1 MYLYPLIPFNKI
13 LNRQDK
19 IAKEDDSINLISQLI
34 TSEVVRK
41 NKDEGLTEDQVNDN
55 LYASQVIADESKNA
69 NDALFGGIKCR
80 VKVAGS
86 ERQDLNGRMGTL
98 RYWDANEKKFCVGLD
113 TKKAKD
119 YEEHFLSPENVE
131 PIGSVPRTDKNKS
144 DMQSYHVDMTN
155 DFLSQSQEGDLS
167 GIGCQFTIDK
177 ATIASIRS
185 AESIPVGLA
194 AFSLEQNKKE
204 KALRKKEA
212 KERREAL
219 EEEKQA
225 EEDRKRR
232 AEKRKARKEAQEK
245 RFQASQAR
253 RQAENAT
260 IRRQRDKEHRRFQEK
275 QQRKIDKLMEKE
287 KREQYEE
294 MKREWE
300 EKMKE
305 EKAEYIKEAIEEMI
319 EEDPRL
325 REKVNEFLD
334 EYGKEWE
341 EPSDFYRKFDKFL
354 KHGDDEKKKKLNA
367 EILGKKIFIC
377 LKSMLGIQHCLTHFL
392 FLSACS

>member
-1 MYLYPLIPFNKI
+1 M
-13 LNRQDK
+13 
-19 IAKEDDSINLISQLI
+19 I

-41 NKDEGLTEDQVNDN
+41 NKDKGLTEDQVNDN

-86 ERQDLNGRMGTL
+86 DRQDLNGRMGTL

-119 YEEHFLSPENVE
+119 CEEHFLSTENVE

-144 DMQSYHVDMTN
+144 DMQSYNVDMTN
-155 DFLSQSQEGDLS
+155 DFLSQESDS

-177 ATIASIRS
+177 AAIASIRS

-212 KERREAL
+212 KERRQAQ
-219 EEEKQA
+219 EEEKRME

-232 AEKRKARKEAQEK
+232 AAKKKARKEDERRKEKARREAAAKRELENQLRQQEQERLMMKKGFEK
-245 RFQASQAR
+245 RKKEYDQMKKE
-253 RQAENAT
+253 AEKKRVMEY
-260 IRRQRDKEHRRFQEK
+260 IQSMKDEK
-275 QQRKIDKLMEKE
+275 DPM
-287 KREQYEE
+287 
-294 MKREWE
+294 
-300 EKMKE
+300 MKE
-305 EKAEYIKEAIEEMI
+305 EFLEFFQEYGDEFERMRDLVKTIHRFFRAKTKGEKLMCRE
-319 EEDPRL
+319 EED
-325 REKVNEFLD
+325 REA
-334 EYGKEWE
+334 
-341 EPSDFYRKFDKFL
+341 
-354 KHGDDEKKKKLNA
+354 A
-367 EILGKKIFIC
+367 EILGKDIVSVANGFVHCYYLTLILLSLFKGVDPDADERTITVTYRKLA
-377 LKSMLGIQHCLTHFL
+377 LKYRKSFVDVC
-392 FLSACS
+392 CSSLV

>member
-1 MYLYPLIPFNKI
+1 MCSLPYLMYLFLLIPLNK

-41 NKDEGLTEDQVNDN
+41 NKDTGLTEDQVNDN

-119 YEEHFLSPENVE
+119 CEEHFLSPENVE
-131 PIGSVPRTDKNKS
+131 PIGSIPRTDKNKS

-155 DFLSQSQEGDLS
+155 DFLSQEGDLS
-167 GIGCQFTIDK
+167 CIGCQFTIDK

-212 KERREAL
+212 KERRQAQ
-219 EEEKQA
+219 EEEKRME

-232 AEKRKARKEAQEK
+232 AEKRKAKKENERRKEKARQESMSKLQAAKNAKMERMMEEERERHARKHEKEEK
-245 RFQASQAR
+245 RY
-253 RQAENAT
+253 
-260 IRRQRDKEHRRFQEK
+260 
-275 QQRKIDKLMEKE
+275 L
-287 KREQYEE
+287 REQYEE
-294 MKREWE
+294 KKKEWE
-300 EKMKE
+300 EKMKKAKATYVKETIERLKKDGE
-305 EKAEYIKEAIEEMI
+305 ES
-319 EEDPRL
+319 DFF
-325 REKVNEFLD
+325 REILAEFLD
-334 EYGKEWE
+334 EYGEEWE
-341 EPSDFYRKFDKFL
+341 EPSDFHRKLEEFL
-354 KHGDDEKKKKLNA
+354 KSKDKDLKQDETEKRIKEAA
-367 EILGKKIFIC
+367 EILGKNI
-377 LKSMLGIQHCLTHFL
+377 
-392 FLSACS
+392 LSA